1 MTCSLPSWGLG
12 SNREKDIVGEGREA
26 GRDEVRMCKE
36 QYPDLERVAV
46 WGGGW

>member
-26 GRDEVRMCKE
+26 GRDELCKE